1 MQRQHDCT
9 LILFLILQWARV
21 GSVALLQA
29 IAFWLSWCY
38 TCAAGIMKNVFFFYR
53 WLSVT
58 QSSNKGTKLL
68 ITMPPLRLAYKICQE
83 HANLPFRSL
92 PALLLLCF
100 LFFFLEAKLMPFVAS
115 CLLVGWFVRLLNGYI
130 LLTLLFFC
138 LLVCF
143 ISHFWHAPRAC
154 IKCRLILT
162 GIVLTTSG

>member
-1 MQRQHDCT
+1 
-9 LILFLILQWARV
+9 
-21 GSVALLQA
+21 
-29 IAFWLSWCY
+29 
-38 TCAAGIMKNVFFFYR
+38 
-53 WLSVT
+53 
-58 QSSNKGTKLL
+58 
-68 ITMPPLRLAYKICQE
+68 MPPLRLAYKICQE

-100 LFFFLEAKLMPFVAS
+100 LFFGSEVDALCSLM
-115 CLLVGWFVRLLNGYI
+115 LVGWLVCTFVKWYI

-143 ISHFWHAPRAC
+143 ISHFWHVPRAR

>member
-1 MQRQHDCT
+1 MHRQHDCT

-21 GSVALLQA
+21 GSVPLLQA

-38 TCAAGIMKNVFFFYR
+38 TCAAGIMKNVLFYR

-100 LFFFLEAKLMPFVAS
+100 LFFLEAKLMPFVAS
-115 CLLVGWFVRLLNGYI
+115 CLLVGWFVSLLNGYI
-130 LLTLLFFC
+130 LLTLLFFLFAC
-138 LLVCF
+138 LFHQPLLAR
-143 ISHFWHAPRAC
+143 SQSTH
-154 IKCRLILT
+154 
-162 GIVLTTSG
+162 